1 VVAVLP
7 VVAVELAE
15 ATGTDDTVDLAFAIV
30 GLAAAGT
37 RSFVEGAIEMGFFLI
52 GAAVIIG
59 RCLVEVALEV
69 ALSTFGA
76 GLFGPS
82 FSLGGAGA
90 GMGAG
95 MGTRRGPVVTG
106 IDPEAVVEGF
116 PELSWSRLAPVE
128 EEAAPA
134 TRDRVLDCE
143 RTGGTGRFWSCVEAI
158 LTGPVV
164 EVVGATVLCVIV
176 L

>member
-1 VVAVLP
+1 MVALLP

-15 ATGTDDTVDLAFAIV
+15 ATGTDEAIDLAFTVV
-30 GLAAAGT
+30 GLEAAGT
-37 RSFVEGAIEMGFFLI
+37 RSFMEGAVDMGFFLI
-52 GAAVIIG
+52 GAAGIIG
-59 RCLVEVALEV
+59 RCLVEVALSILDV
-69 ALSTFGA
+69 

-90 GMGAG
+90 GAGMGAG
-95 MGTRRGPVVTG
+95 IGTRRGPVVTG
-106 IDPEAVVEGF
+106 SDPDTVVDGF
-116 PELSWSRLAPVE
+116 AELNWSRLAPVE
-128 EEAAPA
+128 DEAAPA

-143 RTGGTGRFWSCVEAI
+143 RTGGTGRFWSCMVVI

-164 EVVGATVLCVIV
+164 EVAGATVLWVIV

>member
-1 VVAVLP
+1 MVALLP

-15 ATGTDDTVDLAFAIV
+15 ATGTEEVVDLAFAAV
-30 GLAAAGT
+30 GLAGAGT
-37 RSFVEGAIEMGFFLI
+37 RSLTEGAVDMSFFLI

-69 ALSTFGA
+69 ALSTLGA

-95 MGTRRGPVVTG
+95 IGTRRGPVVTG
-106 IDPEAVVEGF
+106 SDPDTVVDGF
-116 PELSWSRLAPVE
+116 AELNWSRLAPVE
-128 EEAAPA
+128 DEAAPA

-143 RTGGTGRFWSCVEAI
+143 RTGGTGRFWSCMVVI

-164 EVVGATVLCVIV
+164 EVAGATVLWVIV